1 MSSVKAARM
10 TVDEFLAIPDDGI
23 ERMLIDGVVRELGAP
38 SRRWI
43 HATVLANLSCLL
55 TSWAWTQP
63 RPRGRVGAGEVG
75 FRLGSGTMVAADVA
89 YASPEL
95 AAATPTNQSSF
106 EGSPSLAVEILSPSD
121 RIGDIDDKIATY
133 LDASVPLVWVVHPRF
148 RTVTV
153 YRPDSQPQMFTVHDE
168 IAAEP
173 HLPGFRAAVAAI
185 FED

>member
-1 MSSVKAARM
+1 MASANAATM
-10 TVDEFLAIPDDGI
+10 TVEEFLAIPDDGI

-38 SRRWI
+38 RRRWI

-55 TSWAWTQP
+55 TNWVWTQP
-63 RPRGRVGAGEVG
+63 RPRGRVGGGEVG
-75 FRLGSGTMVAADVA
+75 FRLGSGTFVAADVA

-95 AAATPTNQSSF
+95 ASATPMNQSSF
-106 EGSPSLAVEILSPSD
+106 EGNPTLAIEIPSPSD

-133 LDASVPLVWVVHPRF
+133 LDASVPSVWVVHPRF

-153 YRPDSQPQMFTVHDE
+153 YRPDAMPQMFTDGDE
-168 IAAEP
+168 ITAEP